1 MKLIVISA
9 AEKVE
14 KEQELINAL
23 FEQGLKIF
31 HLRKPGYTMAEM
43 QDFLKII
50 QPKYLRRIIIHSNY
64 ELIEK
69 YNLAGIHLTG
79 KFIESV
85 AEKDIKEI
93 CAIAR
98 KKNLKVT
105 SSVHHLT
112 ELSRLSFNYDYIFLG
127 PVFDSISKE
136 GYISK
141 LSHSEISESLKNK
154 NIKTEVIALGGID
167 RTNLERTIEMH
178 FDGVAIL
185 GAIWKEFS
193 ESGNVSRAV
202 EVFNLIKIRCQ
213 TADHVY

>member
-1 MKLIVISA
+1 MKLIIISA
-9 AEKVE
+9 SEKVE
-14 KEQELINAL
+14 KEHELINAL

-43 QDFLKII
+43 QDFLKAI

-64 ELIEK
+64 ELIGK

-79 KFIESV
+79 NYLESV
-85 AEKDIKEI
+85 PEKDIREI

-105 SSVHHLT
+105 SSIHHLN
-112 ELSRLSFNYDYIFLG
+112 ELSKLSFNYDYVFLG

-136 GYISK
+136 GYSST

-167 RTNLERTIEMH
+167 QTNLEKAIEMH
-178 FDGVAIL
+178 FNGVALL
-185 GAIWKEFS
+185 GAIWKEFA
-193 ESGNVSRAV
+193 ESGNVSHAI
-202 EVFNLIKIRCQ
+202 EVFNLIRIKCQ
-213 TADHVY
+213 TADQLY